1 MRKKTLIIT
10 TIIGLLAVAAITVLF
25 IRRPQKLHSESSGY
39 RIPKVLIIT
48 TGKDGT
54 GVLPEGVLLAME
66 SFIRRGAYTRVNTRD
81 ALLDRNYLAGF
92 DILLLLTAA
101 EYHDADRQ
109 YSLTF
114 FDDLELDILRRWV
127 ENGGVLVGGDNI
139 GRNLRSGADRI
150 SIFGRLEQENWPLS
164 DCFGVMMSERN
175 MGGFALYGDIDTNLR
190 GELLPVLGEG
200 TWILVPDSI
209 TSDSVKV
216 LASWSNDSLEFPAL
230 VMNHYG
236 RGTAFLLPSSYLLHP
251 SNEGGVWNPV
261 QIDAFCGM
269 VLEACNRYRP
279 AIVTLLPWPEG
290 MPAAFAVSL
299 NSDGNIEDYRRTF
312 GLLEKNR
319 ISPTLFVNGEMD
331 PEIKKYLVKIPH
343 QLQSNGWRKIDMQGL
358 SFSETV
364 FQVEMNEQA
373 WDKSFSGF
381 RFPFTLNSFKGMDF
395 LQRKGYSYESSI
407 GIDHTTTFYG
417 SLFPY
422 YLPVYQDDN
431 YRALNLLEIGPV
443 ARDDY
448 YYFRSIQEE
457 KLVDPAVL
465 QQNALLFREYLLRF
479 WRETTLPS
487 GGMMV
492 YLGHPLFTGHS
503 ETTLQPLQ
511 SLMDTVKYDGG
522 WITTMEEIAGRW
534 RLLDQV
540 SLYLSDNGKNRYELR
555 VEMPDGTKIKDLSV
569 GLPGKPSGVDA
580 RTGSCKV
587 KERNGKW
594 IIVFDASP
602 GQEISFLM

>member
-1 MRKKTLIIT
+1 MKKKLII
-10 TIIGLLAVAAITVLF
+10 IIILIVAAVAAAILLLRKPTG
-25 IRRPQKLHSESSGY
+25 SSAESSGY

-109 YSLTF
+109 YSLTY
-114 FDDLELDILRRWV
+114 FDDLELDILRKWV

-150 SIFGRLEQENWPLS
+150 SIYGRLEQENWPLS
-164 DCFGVMMSERN
+164 DCFGVLMSERN
-175 MGGFALYGDIDTNLR
+175 MGGFTLYGDIDTNLR

-209 TSDSVKV
+209 TGDSIQV
-216 LASWSNDSLEFPAL
+216 LATWKNDSLEFPAL

-236 RGTAFLLPSSYLLHP
+236 KGTAFLLPSSYLLHP
-251 SNEGGVWNPV
+251 SNEGGVWNAM
-261 QIDAFCGM
+261 QIDAFCGK
-269 VLEACNRYRP
+269 VLEACYRNKP
-279 AIVTLLPWPEG
+279 ARIGVLPWPEG

-312 GLLEKNR
+312 GLIEKNG

-331 PEIKKYLVKIPH
+331 PEIKKYLARIPH
-343 QLQSNGWRKIDMQGL
+343 QLQSNGWRKINMQGL

-395 LQRKGYSYESSI
+395 LQRKGYRYESSI
-407 GIDHTTTFYG
+407 GIDHTTAFYG
-417 SLFPY
+417 SLYPY
-422 YLPVYQDDN
+422 YLPVFQDGN

-448 YYFRSIQEE
+448 FYFRSIQDE

-465 QQNALLFREYLLRF
+465 QQNGLLFREYLLRF
-479 WRETTLPS
+479 WRETTLPT

-492 YLGHPLFTGHS
+492 YLGHPLFTGHD

-511 SLMDTVKYDGG
+511 SLIDTVKHDGG
-522 WITTMEEIAGRW
+522 WITTMEAIADRW
-534 RLLDQV
+534 RILDQV
-540 SLYLSDNGKNRYELR
+540 SLY
-555 VEMPDGTKIKDLSV
+555 VSV
-569 GLPGKPSGVDA
+569 GGRNQKQLSIRVMMPEGLVLEDLAVQLPRKPSEV
-580 RTGSCKV
+580 RTTTGSCTV
-587 KERNGKW
+587 KEQKGKW
-594 IIVFDASP
+594 IVVFDASN
-602 GQEISFLM
+602 GQEVYFRE